1 MKEPSSD
8 DWLPPGWKVEMKLT
22 STGRK
27 YKCYIHP
34 SRGLKFYSKPEVSRY
49 LNKAPLNDRESI
61 QKKSI
66 ERKTPIKTMAPAGK
80 KKSMEKKKHC
90 IAKKVVFERVTAEG
104 LPPGWI
110 KEIKIQK
117 KCGTVRRDAYYTD
130 PVNGYIFRSM
140 KDTLRYLKTGDPG
153 RLAFK
158 PKPRD
163 SGDINLEDDK
173 TYSPVV
179 PRKQELA
186 GGGARRQ
193 ITRGQSLKLG
203 KIASDEGIPKP
214 ACSGAKVTESSLY
227 LSEAKGSEPIG
238 EKSDDAKNVL
248 DSAPLVEPLA
258 EKQPLENRAKVCG
271 KRKTQPGL
279 CNYRNKK
286 SHDLPRRASKRLAG
300 LEADVTPELK
310 TTNRGSRVA
319 AGHSGEIEA
328 GIAEAEPK
336 TKCSFQPSQKL
347 EVLLESN
354 SGKTP
359 VEDLVPPEEQAEK
372 VEAENK
378 DKEKHGCSLSLPL
391 GDGPIPIEHAGVAED
406 ENKGAGNPEPPH
418 ELPFGDSWTDPC
430 IEFAIKTLT
439 SDHLFI
445 EDYFQQQL
453 SSPHAQTNNGS
464 NFGLGNLQQTD
475 FPFQQYD
482 VAENPAPELQAPVQP
497 TFLKDGNVNFPS
509 SGETGGYQPGEDKSK
524 ASLKAPAQIDNGLN
538 LGLGNFH
545 QTDFSFQHNVM
556 AQNPAPKPQA
566 PVQPIFQQAGNAR
579 FLSSGQTGL
588 RQPGE
593 DKSKE
598 LQGPTIQPEGNA
610 SFPSSGATGGLHQ
623 RGEDKSKEY
632 QKQLIY

>member
-1 MKEPSSD
+1 MN
-8 DWLPPGWKVEMKLT
+8 LILT
-22 STGRK
+22 S
-27 YKCYIHP
+27 P
-34 SRGLKFYSKPEVSRY
+34 FGLQTRLLPTFGMPYDSKM
-49 LNKAPLNDRESI
+49 I
-61 QKKSI
+61 
-66 ERKTPIKTMAPAGK
+66 
-80 KKSMEKKKHC
+80 
-90 IAKKVVFERVTAEG
+90 F
-104 LPPGWI
+104 
-110 KEIKIQK
+110 
-117 KCGTVRRDAYYTD
+117 
-130 PVNGYIFRSM
+130 NGVHGNNS
-140 KDTLRYLKTGDPG
+140 
-153 RLAFK
+153 AW
-158 PKPRD
+158 
-163 SGDINLEDDK
+163 N
-173 TYSPVV
+173 YSPVV

-203 KIASDEGIPKP
+203 KIASDEGIPKS

-310 TTNRGSRVA
+310 PL
-319 AGHSGEIEA
+319 IEVVELQLD
-328 GIAEAEPK
+328 I
-336 TKCSFQPSQKL
+336 QL

>member
-203 KIASDEGIPKP
+203 KIASEEGIPKS

-258 EKQPLENRAKVCG
+258 EKQPLENRAKE
-271 KRKTQPGL
+271 Q
-279 CNYRNKK
+279 K

-328 GIAEAEPK
+328 GIAEAEPE

-391 GDGPIPIEHAGVAED
+391 GDGPIPIEHAG
-406 ENKGAGNPEPPH
+406 
-418 ELPFGDSWTDPC
+418 LPFGDSWTDPC

-439 SDHLFI
+439 SDHLSI

-497 TFLKDGNVNFPS
+497 TSLKDGNVNFPS
-509 SGETGGYQPGEDKSK
+509 SGETGGYQP
-524 ASLKAPAQIDNGLN
+524 
-538 LGLGNFH
+538 
-545 QTDFSFQHNVM
+545 
-556 AQNPAPKPQA
+556 APKPQA
-566 PVQPIFQQAGNAR
+566 PVQPIFQQAGNAS

>member
-1 MKEPSSD
+1 MHE
-8 DWLPPGWKVEMKLT
+8 
-22 STGRK
+22 
-27 YKCYIHP
+27 
-34 SRGLKFYSKPEVSRY
+34 
-49 LNKAPLNDRESI
+49 
-61 QKKSI
+61 
-66 ERKTPIKTMAPAGK
+66 TPIVAKDFMVPSQLQHVGICVSVGYK
-80 KKSMEKKKHC
+80 LCKSSYFRWC
-90 IAKKVVFERVTAEG
+90 
-104 LPPGWI
+104 
-110 KEIKIQK
+110 
-117 KCGTVRRDAYYTD
+117 
-130 PVNGYIFRSM
+130 FRSL
-140 KDTLRYLKTGDPG
+140 DEIVTCC
-153 RLAFK
+153 
-158 PKPRD
+158 
-163 SGDINLEDDK
+163 SQ
-173 TYSPVV
+173 
-179 PRKQELA
+179 KQELA

-509 SGETGGYQPGEDKSK
+509 SGETGGYQP
-524 ASLKAPAQIDNGLN
+524 
-538 LGLGNFH
+538 
-545 QTDFSFQHNVM
+545 
-556 AQNPAPKPQA
+556 APKPQA

>member
-203 KIASDEGIPKP
+203 KIASDEGIPKS

-328 GIAEAEPK
+328 
-336 TKCSFQPSQKL
+336 
-347 EVLLESN
+347 
-354 SGKTP
+354 
-359 VEDLVPPEEQAEK
+359 EEQAEK

-524 ASLKAPAQIDNGLN
+524 ASLKAP
-538 LGLGNFH
+538 
-545 QTDFSFQHNVM
+545 
-556 AQNPAPKPQA
+556 
-566 PVQPIFQQAGNAR
+566 PIFQQAGNAR